1 MIIFF
6 HTIWRSSVAA
16 SYLPNIII
24 IIIRYRHYD
33 HRHAHHHH
41 HHRQNQHPQLVI
53 YILLVFSPDDTF
65 PQVLDACTLW
75 DRNDIS
81 TSKERGCAPTCKC
94 TDYSCNITIIITKIM
109 PSQSSSSSLMHHDYH
124 NVLSNFSVTSNQP
137 GLYQNAWYQLI
148 FKISDQSNL
157 WICIF
162 CSLDNLEEVEF
173 VHKIGTRTDCIG
185 NSNHLE
191 EFNWECQ

>member
-1 MIIFF
+1 MVKAP
-6 HTIWRSSVAA
+6 WVQ
-16 SYLPNIII
+16 YLSTCHPNPEPFPSINIII
-24 IIIRYRHYD
+24 V
-33 HRHAHHHH
+33 
-41 HHRQNQHPQLVI
+41 VI
-53 YILLVFSPDDTF
+53 TWPR
-65 PQVLDACTLW
+65 PAQV
-75 DRNDIS
+75 DRFIVLQKEVCS